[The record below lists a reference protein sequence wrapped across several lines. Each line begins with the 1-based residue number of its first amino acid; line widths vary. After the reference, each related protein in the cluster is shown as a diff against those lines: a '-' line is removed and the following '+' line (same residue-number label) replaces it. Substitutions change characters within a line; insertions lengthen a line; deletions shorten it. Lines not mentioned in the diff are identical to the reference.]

1 MKTQTGIP
9 VDQAVRLASPFESK
23 ACNGPLAR
31 TGGVWHVNR
40 SIVATDGLVARVL
53 PVGALAKR
61 PVRCG
66 GALCKLEVGVQ
77 LRDMLTTLE
86 AQPVRGC
93 TYLRVDRVSA
103 RLDVWDQI
111 WAQDPT
117 NCRYD
122 YNVAMWAEQGAA
134 ATLVPLDWS
143 YRAMAEEYRDADRS
157 HGSWRVIL
165 RADLLRR
172 VLVSFVGCKALF
184 VAFTAPDAPV
194 RFSGELGEAWV
205 APISKNIPIPG

>member
-1 MKTQTGIP
+1 MKTQTSIP
-9 VDQAVRLASPFESK
+9 VDQAVRLASPFEAK
-23 ACNGPLAR
+23 ACSGPFAQ

-40 SIVATDGLVARVL
+40 SIVATDGLVVRAL
-53 PVGALAKR
+53 PVDVLAKR

-66 GALCKLEVGVQ
+66 GALCKPEVGVL

-86 AQPVRGC
+86 SQPVRGC

-103 RLDVWDQI
+103 QLDIWDRI

-122 YNVAMWAEQGAA
+122 YNVAIWVEPGAA

-172 VLVSFVGCKALF
+172 VLVSFAGCKAAF